1 MTTGTIKRMGAL
13 EWFLLLTL
21 SVIWGGSFFFNAVAL
36 KGLPPLLVVWGR
48 ITVGCLGL
56 LAVIGLTSVEI
67 RPYLSHWRQFLTL
80 GVLNTFIP
88 FSLIVW
94 GQQHIDSGL
103 AAVINATTPAF
114 TILVTHFFTTDEHA
128 SIRKFLGAFIGLGGV
143 AILIGSD
150 ALVGF
155 GSHVWGQLA
164 VMGAALCYAMAS
176 TYARRLVGVPPVA
189 LACGQLI
196 GSTVV
201 MTPVVLLLCR
211 PWELSM
217 PGFEVIGAV
226 VGLGLICST
235 LAYLIYF
242 RILTTSG
249 ATNLSLVTLL
259 IPVSASALGITFLDE
274 PFTWRLATGMII
286 ICTAAALIDGR
297 LRLRR

>member
-1 MTTGTIKRMGAL
+1 MTTSKIRRMGAL
-13 EWFLLLTL
+13 EWILLLTL
-21 SVIWGGSFFFNAVAL
+21 SVIWGGSFFFNAIAL
-36 KGLPPLLVVWGR
+36 KELPPLVVVWGR

-56 LAVIGLTSVEI
+56 LGVIALSDIEI
-67 RPYLSHWRQFLTL
+67 RPHLSRWRQFLIL

-143 AILIGSD
+143 AMLIGSD
-150 ALVGF
+150 ALTGL

-164 VMGAALCYAMAS
+164 VMGAALCYATAS
-176 TYARRLVGVPPVA
+176 TYARRLVGTPPVV
-189 LACGQLI
+189 LAFGQLL
-196 GSTVV
+196 GSTIV
-201 MTPVVLLLCR
+201 MTPVVLILCR
-211 PWELSM
+211 PWELPT
-217 PGFEVIGAV
+217 PGMNVISAV
-226 VGLGLICST
+226 IGLGLVCST

-259 IPVSASALGITFLDE
+259 IPVSASALGITFLNE
-274 PFTWRLATGMII
+274 PFTWRLATGMLI
-286 ICTAAALIDGR
+286 ICIAAALIDGR